1 MPETS
6 RASFPSASIAA
17 LAVGETIVWAAFYYT
32 FPALLTRWESAEG
45 WSKTALTAAFAGTI
59 MLSALLAPLA
69 GRLIDRGYGPRL
81 MTGATCLG
89 ACLLALS
96 SVTTSLALFVPIW
109 LCLGI
114 VMAGALYEPCFAVVT
129 RALGPGSRRAI
140 TGITLVAG
148 FAGTLSF
155 PMNHWI
161 AEAGGWRLASQ
172 AMAALAVFV
181 AAPLLWFSTSRLE
194 LYARA
199 RAPAED
205 RAAQP
210 AAPRRAP
217 APAPRGGPFFL
228 LTLGFATIGAAH
240 SLVLNHL
247 LPILESHRMS
257 DDLAVLVAAG
267 VGPMQVI
274 GRLAILGFER
284 HLSNRVVS
292 LTSCVAVGLAA
303 CCLMGSQYLPLLA
316 LVFVV
321 LQGSGY
327 GTVSIMRPV
336 MLRESLGEA
345 NFGGTSGQ
353 MARFVTAAAAIA
365 PFAGSVLWLIGG
377 YDLTL
382 TVVAISCAVAFT
394 AFASLAAQRNHPSTP

>member
-1 MPETS
+1 MSATS
-6 RASFPSASIAA
+6 RAAYPSASIAA
-17 LAVGETIVWAAFYYT
+17 LAIGETIVWAAFYYT

-45 WSKTALTAAFAGTI
+45 WGKTILTAAFAGTI

-69 GRLIDRGYGPRL
+69 GRLIDRGYGPLL
-81 MTGATCLG
+81 MTGATCAG
-89 ACLLALS
+89 ALLLALS
-96 SVTTSLALFVPIW
+96 SITTSLALFVPIW
-109 LCLGI
+109 LCLGA

-129 RALGPGSRRAI
+129 RALGSSARRAI

-148 FAGTLSF
+148 FAGTLAF

-172 AMAALAVFV
+172 AMAALALLV

-194 LYARA
+194 SCALA

-205 RAAQP
+205 RERQTAPDPRAA
-210 AAPRRAP
+210 AA
-217 APAPRGGPFFL
+217 RGRLFFL
-228 LTLGFATIGAAH
+228 LTLGFATIGASH

-257 DDLAVLVAAG
+257 DRLAVLVAAG
-267 VGPMQVI
+267 VGPMQVV

-284 HLSNRVVS
+284 HLSNRVVA
-292 LTSCVAVGLAA
+292 LASCVAVGLAA
-303 CCLMGSQYLPLLA
+303 CCLFGSQFLPLLA
-316 LVFVV
+316 ILFVV
-321 LQGSGY
+321 LHGSGY

-336 MLRESLGEA
+336 MLRETLGEA
-345 NFGGTSGQ
+345 NFGATSGQ
-353 MARFVTAAAAIA
+353 MARYSTAAAALA
-365 PFAGSVLWLIGG
+365 PFAGSLLWLVGG

-382 TVVAISCAVAFT
+382 LVVALACVAAFAAFT
-394 AFASLAAQRNHPSTP
+394 SLAAQRNHPST